1 MGNLSCCANEDIEE
15 KSNKSVLS
23 GLSMINK
30 MINDDY
36 NVKNRNLLVK
46 ILLLGDKNIG
56 KSCLI

>member
-1 MGNLSCCANEDIEE
+1 MGNFSCCANEDIEE

-30 MINDDY
+30 KINDDY
-36 NVKNRNLLVK
+36 NVKNRNLFVK
-46 ILLLGDKNIG
+46 ILLLGDKNIC